1 MPDKAQVERILV
13 FLERSGYNAERLA
26 EMRTFLG
33 SLSDEP
39 GTFTAS
45 VSRTL
50 PTGRASAG
58 RRRLSLYSGKAST
71 PGEIAALL
79 LVNYDDLA
87 RLDTS
92 LTTSPMP
99 WAKTSTQ
106 RRVDELI
113 GRLLTLDLRQHD
125 AERIRG
131 RAAWDSTPDDA
142 PGLIRPTEPP
152 EGMVVPG
159 LIRDVEPTGSL
170 PFGFLTNLEMDGIT
184 RLLLYS
190 TLPTA
195 VRAMLDPDGGL
206 LTQEE
211 RDTEEKGELEASHR
225 AQLDEQLDLV
235 LANGNTQG
243 YLSIVRKAD
252 GTLWYS
258 PQGGGV
264 EMKLEIPDDLA
275 SYEQFVQGALAGA
288 DLSPYLW
295 HDPETGALSTQV
307 ADPEEYRIPTTER
320 VEPFIGGIPADFV
333 SRRLIVKPNPDDPT
347 DFDFRQRRFEAKFGE
362 YTDDPYMVHRFG
374 EAGRDRP
381 EIVYAG
387 PVHEEWDPYALF
399 AGKDPAYLAMTQRLL
414 LDAGYLDPQDVV
426 GTPGGYW
433 LSNQAEAA
441 ASWLFEANVNGF
453 GNDPFRFLEDLA
465 SQGRAVKEAQDAED
479 ARQGRTSSGRSGPKY
494 HAPDYATLAQAVKQ
508 TVSAKVGRDVKDYEM
523 TLLAEKLAADHR
535 AQFDAAVSAAGG
547 GTSGANRDIG
557 DIADYMLRNQEA
569 GLPATAGLDAFLAGF
584 DPTVTTKPYLDPYAS
599 DLDDLNPQVPDPD
612 GARSPAEFPADYVA
626 PTGGG
631 GGGTVQDVD
640 PMARLE
646 ENVESMFATEI
657 DRNKRVADI
666 RGNTHHMM
674 NVLAG
679 LEGA

>member
-13 FLERSGYNAERLA
+13 FLERSGYEAERLA
-26 EMRTFLG
+26 ETRKFLTDLTPVDFTVDLTG
-33 SLSDEP
+33 ARYTHGAIPFVTLPEARRSLTVYHGKPE
-39 GTFTAS
+39 TAS
-45 VSRTL
+45 QL
-50 PTGRASAG
+50 
-58 RRRLSLYSGKAST
+58 
-71 PGEIAALL
+71 AALL
-79 LVNYDDLA
+79 LANYD
-87 RLDTS
+87 T
-92 LTTSPMP
+92 LT
-99 WAKTSTQ
+99 
-106 RRVDELI
+106 D
-113 GRLLTLDLRQHD
+113 GRLLEGGGIGGGSSRNVDQLIARLLDVSGGRSGAREQALTSDPYLVLPQPGDTEGALIDPALADLDDGTWSLVTSVLSTQVRAALDDTLLTAEEREAGVEGGAEDERDPRLAVRERLDAQLETLLTTGNQRDQATGYLTLRRD
-125 AERIRG
+125 AE
-131 RAAWDSTPDDA
+131 
-142 PGLIRPTEPP
+142 
-152 EGMVVPG
+152 
-159 LIRDVEPTGSL
+159 
-170 PFGFLTNLEMDGIT
+170 
-184 RLLLYS
+184 
-190 TLPTA
+190 
-195 VRAMLDPDGGL
+195 
-206 LTQEE
+206 
-211 RDTEEKGELEASHR
+211 
-225 AQLDEQLDLV
+225 
-235 LANGNTQG
+235 
-243 YLSIVRKAD
+243 

-258 PQGGGV
+258 STGGDL
-264 EMKLEIPDDLA
+264 EMALEIPDDLA
-275 SYEQFVQGALAGA
+275 AYEALVQTAFAGG
-288 DLSPYLW
+288 DLTPFTW
-295 HDPETGALSTQV
+295 HDPETGALNTRV
-307 ADPEEYRIPTTER
+307 ADSEDFAIPIPESDKRY
-320 VEPFIGGIPADFV
+320 IGNIPASYV
-333 SRRLIVKPNPDDPT
+333 SNRLIVKPNPDDPT
-347 DFDFRQRRFEAKFGE
+347 DFDFRQRRYEARFGE